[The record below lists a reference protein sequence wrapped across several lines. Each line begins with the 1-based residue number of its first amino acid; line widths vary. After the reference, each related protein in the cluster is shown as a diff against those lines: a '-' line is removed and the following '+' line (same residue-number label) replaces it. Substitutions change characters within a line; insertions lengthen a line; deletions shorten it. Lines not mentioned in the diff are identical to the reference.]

1 MRKIEVAEIRK
12 GDKIRIEFDN
22 YSYSAVEYVA
32 DGNMDDREWEVL
44 SGIPQSTVYL
54 LDRTF
59 TPEWGMVIGDPNKS
73 WHRAVYVPSD
83 GDDDNGWLSS
93 GELNRFWHDDTW
105 AQAKMSEGWVEIH
118 APEDLTS

>member
-22 YSYSAVEYVA
+22 YTYSAVEYVA

-44 SGIPQSTVYL
+44 SGITQSTLYL
-54 LDRTF
+54 LERTF
-59 TPEWGMVIGDPNKS
+59 TPEWGMVIGDPNKP
-73 WHRAVYVPSD
+73 WHRAVYIPSD
-83 GDDDNGWLSS
+83 SNDANGWLVS
-93 GELNRFWHDDTW
+93 GDMATWHGDSW
-105 AQAKMSEGWVEIH
+105 AQESMTDGWVEIH